1 MKNKTFFFLVFF
13 IVFYALNA
21 QQKQKID
28 GVAAI
33 IGDKIISES
42 DVRENILNTDKKLTS
57 CEVLKEMIK
66 SNVLLYHAKKDKN
79 ISNRISVDQIR
90 LRVKKIL
97 KELAIQVGGM
107 KNLLKKY
114 EKNSVKELSE
124 EYTENVRNNEL
135 IKQFFKEK
143 ITSNVNVSPFEV
155 QEFCKKHKEK
165 LPIFPEKLYF
175 YRIVFYPKL
184 KNSHRKEIIN
194 KLEKIKKYIEKG
206 STFEVEAIAYSQDN
220 STAFKGG
227 LIKNM
232 NTSNM
237 SSTLYRVLSSLKEGE
252 ISEPFESEFGFQ
264 IVKLEK
270 LRKNRIDYRNILM
283 KKNSSKEE
291 MDKTKK
297 YADSIREFLYKK
309 KISFEEALEKYSIED
324 DFKFSLDKN
333 QLSKNSYSALIHV
346 KNGGISYTYEDE
358 IKGKKAYFL
367 LKILKRIPAHK
378 PTLENEY
385 QFLKNFVSMEKS
397 SNELTKWVNFHIP
410 DIFIG
415 IGENFQ
421 KCFPGKAFKAIKR

>member
-1 MKNKTFFFLVFF
+1 MH
-13 IVFYALNA
+13 Y
-21 QQKQKID
+21 
-28 GVAAI
+28 
-33 IGDKIISES
+33 
-42 DVRENILNTDKKLTS
+42 ILNTEKKLTS
-57 CEVLKEMIK
+57 CEVLKELIK
-66 SNVLLYHAKKDKN
+66 SNVLLYNAKKDKN
-79 ISNRISVDQIR
+79 LSKRISVDQIR

-97 KELAIQVGGM
+97 KELVIQVGGM

-114 EKNSVKELSE
+114 DKNSFKALCE

-135 IKQFFKEK
+135 IKQFFQEK
-143 ITSNVNVSPFEV
+143 IYSNVNVGPLEV

-165 LPIFPEKLYF
+165 LPIFPEKFDF

-184 KNSHRKEIIN
+184 KSSHRKEIMN

-270 LRKNRIDYRNILM
+270 LRKNRIDYRNILI
-283 KKNSSKEE
+283 KKNSTKEE

-297 YADSIREFLYKK
+297 FADSIREFLYKK
-309 KISFEEALEKYSIED
+309 KISFEEAIEKYSIED
-324 DFKFSLDKN
+324 DFKLSLDKN
-333 QLSKNSYSALIHV
+333 KYH
-346 KNGGISYTYEDE
+346 
-358 IKGKKAYFL
+358 
-367 LKILKRIPAHK
+367 
-378 PTLENEY
+378 
-385 QFLKNFVSMEKS
+385 FLKNLVSMEKS
-397 SNELTKWVNFHIP
+397 TKELTKWVNFHIP

-421 KCFPGKAFKAIKR
+421 ECFQEKPFRL

>member
-1 MKNKTFFFLVFF
+1 MKNKTLINFFL
-13 IVFYALNA
+13 VFYALNLFA
-21 QQKQKID
+21 QQKID

-33 IGDKIISES
+33 IGDQIISES

-79 ISNRISVDQIR
+79 LSKRISVDQIR
-90 LRVKKIL
+90 SRVKKIL

-114 EKNSVKELSE
+114 EKNSFKELCE
-124 EYTENVRNNEL
+124 EYTDNVRNNEL
-135 IKQFFKEK
+135 IKQFFQEK
-143 ITSNVNVSPFEV
+143 ITSNVSPLEV

-165 LPIFPEKLYF
+165 LPIFPEKFDF

-194 KLEKIKKYIEKG
+194 KLEKIKKDIEKG

-270 LRKNRIDYRNILM
+270 LRKNSIDYRNILM
-283 KKNSSKEE
+283 KKNSTKEE

-297 YADSIREFLYKK
+297 FANSIREFLYKK
-309 KISFEEALEKYSIED
+309 KISFEEAIDKYSIED
-324 DFKFSLDKN
+324 DFKFSMEKN

-346 KNGGISYTYEDE
+346 KNGGISSTYEDE

-367 LKILKRIPAHK
+367 LKVLRRIPAHK

-385 QFLKNFVSMEKS
+385 HFLKNFVSMEKS
-397 SNELTKWVNFHIP
+397 SKELTKWVNSHIP

-421 KCFPGKAFKAIKR
+421 ECFKQL

>member
-1 MKNKTFFFLVFF
+1 MEKIKKMKNKTLFFLVFF
-13 IVFYALNA
+13 IVFHALNA

-33 IGDKIISES
+33 IGDQIISES
-42 DVRENILNTDKKLTS
+42 DVRENILNTEKKLTS
-57 CEVLKEMIK
+57 CEVLKELIK
-66 SNVLLYHAKKDKN
+66 SNVLLYNAKKDKN
-79 ISNRISVDQIR
+79 LSKRISVDQIR

-97 KELAIQVGGM
+97 KELVIQVGGM

-114 EKNSVKELSE
+114 DKNSFKALCE
-124 EYTENVRNNEL
+124 EYTENVRNNEI
-135 IKQFFKEK
+135 IKQFFQEK
-143 ITSNVNVSPFEV
+143 IYSNVNVGPLEV

-165 LPIFPEKLYF
+165 LPIFPEKFDF

-184 KNSHRKEIIN
+184 KSSHRKEIMN

-270 LRKNRIDYRNILM
+270 LRKNRIDYRNILI
-283 KKNSSKEE
+283 KKNSTKEE
-291 MDKTKK
+291 MDK
-297 YADSIREFLYKK
+297 KK
-309 KISFEEALEKYSIED
+309 K
-324 DFKFSLDKN
+324 
-333 QLSKNSYSALIHV
+333 LSKNSYSALIHV
-346 KNGGISYTYEDE
+346 KNGGISSTFEDE

-367 LKILKRIPAHK
+367 LKVLRRIPAHK
-378 PTLENEY
+378 PTIENEY
-385 QFLKNFVSMEKS
+385 HFLKNLVSMEKS
-397 SNELTKWVNFHIP
+397 TKELTKWVNFHIP

-421 KCFPGKAFKAIKR
+421 ECFQEKPFRL

>member
-21 QQKQKID
+21 QQNKKID
-28 GVAAI
+28 GVAAL
-33 IGDKIISES
+33 IGDQIISES

-79 ISNRISVDQIR
+79 ISKRISVDQIR
-90 LRVKKIL
+90 SRVKKIL

-114 EKNSVKELSE
+114 EKNSFKELCE
-124 EYTENVRNNEL
+124 EYTDNVRNNEL
-135 IKQFFKEK
+135 IKQFFQEK
-143 ITSNVNVSPFEV
+143 ITSNVNVSPLEV

-165 LPIFPEKLYF
+165 LPIFPEKFDF

-283 KKNSSKEE
+283 KKNSTKEE

-297 YADSIREFLYKK
+297 FADSIREFLYKK
-309 KISFEEALEKYSIED
+309 KISFEEAIDKYSIED
-324 DFKFSLDKN
+324 DFKFSMDKN
-333 QLSKNSYSALIHV
+333 KLSKNSYSALNNV

-367 LKILKRIPAHK
+367 LKVLRRIPAHK

-385 QFLKNFVSMEKS
+385 NFLKNFVSMEKS
-397 SNELTKWVNFHIP
+397 SKELTKWVNFHIP

-421 KCFPGKAFKAIKR
+421 ECFPGKAFKAIKR